1 MGAGGPCER
10 GTRRPAEEAP
20 PDRGTWRPIAQAVPG
35 DVDNH
40 LMSKTTLDM
49 NGHTGGATIAG
60 VAKISISLDD
70 DLYQRVRLAA
80 GKEGVSAWLAATA
93 EARLR
98 RDILR
103 EVANEIAEETGGPFT
118 EQEREEARKW
128 LFSSSTQAP

>member
-1 MGAGGPCER
+1 
-10 GTRRPAEEAP
+10 
-20 PDRGTWRPIAQAVPG
+20 
-35 DVDNH
+35 
-40 LMSKTTLDM
+40 MSKTTLDM
-49 NGHTGGATIAG
+49 TGHTNGATIAH

-70 DLYQRVRLAA
+70 DLYQRVRRAA

-103 EVANEIAEETGGPFT
+103 EVAEEIAEETGGPIT
-118 EQEREEARKW
+118 EQEREETRKW